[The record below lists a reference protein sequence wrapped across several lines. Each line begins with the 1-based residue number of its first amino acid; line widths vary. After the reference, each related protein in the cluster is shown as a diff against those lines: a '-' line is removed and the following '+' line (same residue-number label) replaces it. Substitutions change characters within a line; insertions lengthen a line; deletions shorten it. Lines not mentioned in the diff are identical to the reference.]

1 LLDYL
6 VDVRTAVEGK
16 VVELVAKR
24 ADADLSTVCA
34 VLEQTE
40 AEIAKSVERGSLGL
54 RFETTLA
61 RGAGNPLLNGDAT
74 FGAPDLVEAWSERHL
89 APGDWHR
96 FHAEH
101 LANLDALES
110 GDGEAAQCLV
120 ADHVN
125 RTVKNAAPRKKGTRE
140 R

>member
-1 LLDYL
+1 MDYL

-16 VVELVAKR
+16 VVELAAKR
-24 ADADLSTVCA
+24 ADADLSA
-34 VLEQTE
+34 VGAALERTE
-40 AEIAKSVERGSLGL
+40 AEIAKSVERGSLDL

-74 FGAPDLVEAWSERHL
+74 FGAPALVEAWSERHI
-89 APGDWHR
+89 APADWHR

-101 LANLDALES
+101 LAILDALER
-110 GDGEAAQCLV
+110 GGEAAQCLV
-120 ADHVN
+120 ADYVN
-125 RTVKNAAPRKKGTRE
+125 RTVKNAAPMKKGTRE